1 MDLCRLGTD
10 ERATGPHPA
19 QKMTS
24 ARFREFA
31 KHFNAFHCSTR
42 CVRCACQVPNCAAV
56 ARSFQD
62 PFNVLILRSYFR
74 SESKR
79 ALLGQREIS
88 AQNCSG
94 LQTGLPLAEIVVG

>member
-42 CVRCACQVPNCAAV
+42 CVRCAVKFQCA
-56 ARSFQD
+56 
-62 PFNVLILRSYFR
+62 
-74 SESKR
+74 R
-79 ALLGQREIS
+79 AS
-88 AQNCSG
+88 PATWDNHSMY
-94 LQTGLPLAEIVVG
+94 

>member
-42 CVRCACQVPNCAAV
+42 CVRCACQVPNCADDASSHQV
-56 ARSFQD
+56 
-62 PFNVLILRSYFR
+62 PFNGLYLHYYFR

-79 ALLGQREIS
+79 ALLGQHKIS
-88 AQNCSG
+88 AQECSG
-94 LQTGLPLAEIVVG
+94 LQTGLTLAEIVVG

>member
-42 CVRCACQVPNCAAV
+42 CVRCAKSVPHCAV
-56 ARSFQD
+56 KSGDPGRSVLEGIFQQS
-62 PFNVLILRSYFR
+62 PWR
-74 SESKR
+74 
-79 ALLGQREIS
+79 REHPVRGRNP
-88 AQNCSG
+88 A
-94 LQTGLPLAEIVVG
+94 